1 LKAES
6 THGGLGTNG
15 QATQLLFIDDEEQVL
30 LYMRK
35 NLSSLGYDVITS
47 TGWGEATRLLK
58 DPDLQPDLIFIEPLL
73 EKTNGTHSLQEIC
86 AEAAQIP
93 VIVLS
98 TSRDPRSIV
107 QAIQAGA
114 RDYVFKPVQLKQ
126 LCETIST
133 TLDPKINPEI
143 THSKTTSGEAELV
156 FCAPEMVRICHTV
169 HQIAAT
175 RVPVLIQGESGVGK
189 DLIARMLH
197 QQSDLQDRP
206 FVKVN
211 CAAMPSEL
219 VESELFGYRKGAFTG
234 AHMDRAGKFEFANGG
249 TIFLDEI
256 GEFTSAIQAKLL
268 QVLQDGK
275 FTRLG
280 SNRETTVD
288 VRIVAAT
295 NRNLEKALKDGTFR
309 EDLYYRLNVVNIKI
323 PPLRDR
329 REEIPLLCKYFLERI
344 GPQYGSP
351 VTQLPK
357 DLEKLFY
364 SFHWPG
370 NVRELENAIKRYI
383 VLNDPE
389 SLRAELENRMTRG
402 VSEEI
407 DAIAADSLQQSEG
420 AMDLKKISR
429 RAAAVAEKSMI
440 VKTLHKTRWNRWKA
454 AKELKVSYKTLL
466 TKIEQYQ
473 IRPAA

>member
-1 LKAES
+1 MKAES